1 MLKRRISV
9 DEDFVYNFTVL
20 EENCWFIIQYI
31 STILLLLRFS
41 YYYFRFE
48 IIYKEMAAL
57 IRNIIQKLKNKLDTY
72 LYNNQISPFLDLA
85 ERKIHLHR
93 SIIALG
99 MLLSFLFAY
108 WIALFA

>member
-1 MLKRRISV
+1 
-9 DEDFVYNFTVL
+9 
-20 EENCWFIIQYI
+20 
-31 STILLLLRFS
+31 
-41 YYYFRFE
+41 
-48 IIYKEMAAL
+48 MAAL

-108 WIALFA
+108 